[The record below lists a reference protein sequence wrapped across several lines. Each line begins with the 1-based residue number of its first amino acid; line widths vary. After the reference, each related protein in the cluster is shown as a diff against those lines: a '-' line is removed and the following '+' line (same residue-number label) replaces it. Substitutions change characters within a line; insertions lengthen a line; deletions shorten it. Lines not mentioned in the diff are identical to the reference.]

1 MSPSRSRLLPPPGT
15 IEHCPVDTALAV
27 VRGQWKGT
35 ILWLLSDRPMR
46 TSELRRRIPNISERM
61 LIRHLQELVADGVLL
76 RHDAGTVPPHVTYS
90 VSEYGRTLEPV
101 VQALCSWGA
110 EHLDRQGADRPDS
123 GQPPAPHP

>member
-1 MSPSRSRLLPPPGT
+1 MSSSRSRLLRPPET
-15 IEHCPVDTALAV
+15 VEHCPVDTALAV
-27 VRGQWKGT
+27 IRGRWKGT

-61 LIRHLQELVADGVLL
+61 LIRHLQELVADGVLD

-101 VQALCSWGA
+101 VRALCNWGS
-110 EHLDRQGADRPDS
+110 EHLDRETADR
-123 GQPPAPHP
+123 